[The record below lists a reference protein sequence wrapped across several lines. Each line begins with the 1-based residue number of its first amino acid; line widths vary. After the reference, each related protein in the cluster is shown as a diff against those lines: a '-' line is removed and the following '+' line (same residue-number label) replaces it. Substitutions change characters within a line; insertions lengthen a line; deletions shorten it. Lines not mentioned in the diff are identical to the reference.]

1 MDIKDL
7 YDAYPYR
14 SLAHAGT
21 FPPLVAVSLRAL
33 GFTPPDPVAPRVLD
47 IGCGDGLN
55 PLAIAAT
62 LPDSR
67 CVGLD
72 LAPVQIA
79 HGEARRAAA
88 SVANCELVAADLTAW
103 PLDGPKFDY
112 VIAHGLY
119 SWVPPAVGDALLRLI
134 AARLAPGGVALV
146 SHDTAP
152 LGYLKTGLRAL
163 LLPLLSG
170 EEDPTR
176 RRRACVGL
184 LKALAAEQHGDPTLK
199 PFITHLA
206 QAYSQDDADYALHD
220 ILAEHYRVVPV
231 LEIEHAAN
239 AAGLKVL
246 GDPVPRYCLSDRIS
260 EGQARLEA
268 LADGDPGMLLAIR
281 DQIYARTFRTTLLTR
296 ADAPPPPLVGDAFD
310 GVLFAGRCSAEPATP
325 DNPALQI
332 RTTGDAT
339 VRTTDAE
346 YIAVVDAVTASWPRD
361 LSVAD
366 VAQAAGVGLDAARRC
381 CALAWSQGMID
392 GFAAPM
398 RHAVTIGER
407 PKASAM
413 ARVTAAE
420 RGEGQCI
427 NLRHE
432 TALMRDPLAQTFLAL
447 LDGTRTHLDLA
458 TEMARIT
465 GTPPDPARVTEGL
478 ERVRDMKLLEA

>member
-1 MDIKDL
+1 VDIKEL
-7 YDAYPYR
+7 YDAHPYR

-21 FPPLVAVSLRAL
+21 YPPLVAVSLRAL
-33 GFTPPDPVAPRVLD
+33 GFTPPDPVRPRVLD

-55 PLAIAAT
+55 PLAIAAA

-72 LAPVQIA
+72 LSPVQIA
-79 HGEARRAAA
+79 YGEARRAAA
-88 SVANCELVAADLTAW
+88 GLANCELIAGDLTTLPA
-103 PLDGPKFDY
+103 DGPKFDY
-112 VIAHGLY
+112 IIAHGLY
-119 SWVPPAVGDALLRLI
+119 SWVPAPVGDALLRLI

-152 LGYLKTGLRAL
+152 LGYLKVGLRAL

-170 EEDPTR
+170 EDDPAR

-199 PFITHLA
+199 PFVSHLA
-206 QAYSQDDADYALHD
+206 AVYAEGDVDFALHD
-220 ILAEHYRVVPV
+220 ILSEHYRVVPV
-231 LEIEHAAN
+231 LELEHAAN

-246 GDPVPRYCLSDRIS
+246 GDPVPRYCLNERIG

-296 ADAPPPPLVGDAFD
+296 ADAPPPPLAGDAFD
-310 GVLFAGRCSAEPATP
+310 GVYFAGKSSAEPAPP

-346 YIAVVDAVTASWPRD
+346 YIAVVDAITAAWPKE
-361 LSVAD
+361 LTIAD
-366 VAQAAGVGLDAARRC
+366 VAAAADVSVAAAHRC
-381 CALAWSQGMID
+381 CTLSWAQGMVD
-392 GFAAPM
+392 AYATPS
-398 RHAVTIGER
+398 RHAVTLSER
-407 PKASAM
+407 PRAAAL
-413 ARVTAAE
+413 ARITAAE

-427 NLRHE
+427 NLRLE
-432 TALMRDPLAQTFLAL
+432 TAFMRDPLAQTFLRL
-447 LDGTRTHLDLA
+447 LDGAHTQLDLA

-478 ERVRDMKLLEA
+478 ARVRDMKLLEA